1 MAENPHVMV
10 ATPCY
15 GGMTTAIYTRSMLAL
30 AAACAGRGVRLSA
43 HIDAAE
49 AMISKAR
56 AELAAVFMES
66 DATHLM
72 FIDADIGFEPDQF
85 FRLLSLDVD
94 VAAAS
99 YPFKR
104 IDWEKARRVALAGL
118 PNLEAASLDYVVD
131 WGVDNTPIAAVKDFA
146 RVRRAPMGFMLIR
159 RSVVQRLRE
168 AHPELRYKHISRHG
182 DHAKDLP
189 YRFAL
194 FESTIEEGGLYLTE
208 DYAFCRRWTELGGE
222 IWLDIKS
229 RLTHYGPHAFRGD
242 LLQQF
247 RKPSES

>member
-1 MAENPHVMV
+1 VLWRDDH
-10 ATPCY
+10 
-15 GGMTTAIYTRSMLAL
+15 RDLHAL
-30 AAACAGRGVRLSA
+30 DFGSG
-43 HIDAAE
+43 
-49 AMISKAR
+49 
-56 AELAAVFMES
+56 
-66 DATHLM
+66 
-72 FIDADIGFEPDQF
+72 
-85 FRLLSLDVD
+85 
-94 VAAAS
+94 
-99 YPFKR
+99 
-104 IDWEKARRVALAGL
+104 RRVCGPRRQALGAHRCGRSDNQQGTGRAGGGVHGERCHAALAGL

-168 AHPELRYKHISRHG
+168 AHPELRYKPISRHG
-182 DHAKDLP
+182 DYAKDLP

-229 RLTHYGPHAFRGD
+229 RLTHYGPQAFRGD

-247 RKPSES
+247 RKPSEP